1 MGMNVGSFTTAIVSI
16 VVAVIVICVVAVPI
30 IVDNLL
36 PTTGEGAIDNAGT
49 INTIMQIL
57 PVFLI
62 IAVLIA
68 VISLFAKSKA

>member
-1 MGMNVGSFTTAIVSI
+1 MAINVGSFTTAIVGI

-30 IVDNLL
+30 LVESML
-36 PTTGEGAIDNAGT
+36 PTEGEGTIANAET
-49 INTIMQIL
+49 INTIMGIL

-68 VISLFAKSKA
+68 VISLFAKSRA